1 MSTVQRPL
9 PRSAF
14 NFACELPSAAL
25 HLVHLPGAR
34 PGGPG
39 WVPALYLLLPGPP
52 THLPPSLSPLL
63 PHQAKERLHRRPETH
78 SQEGELGSLLPRLRS
93 EEESSWAND
102 GKNKGKLSAG
112 ERMFPQVRWGWTVG
126 GGGEGELGGGGV
138 LSNQR

>member
-1 MSTVQRPL
+1 MPTVQRPL

-34 PGGPG
+34 PGGQAG
-39 WVPALYLLLPGPP
+39 SLLSISSSRGLRHTSLP
-52 THLPPSLSPLL
+52 LSPLL

-93 EEESSWAND
+93 QEESSWANA

-126 GGGEGELGGGGV
+126 GGGEGALGGGGV